1 MMCGSFL
8 ARWRQ
13 TRRFF
18 SSSARSDRDVPRRR
32 LTPRLEGLEGRV
44 TPTLVNLTPVADNT
58 LYEVASS
65 DPAVQLSNG
74 AGEHFYVGDTGQA
87 FNNKRRGAL
96 RFDLSAIPAGS
107 TINSVTL
114 TLAMTRSNSGAQDII
129 VHRAL
134 AGWGEGTS
142 NAAGGPPGSGGG
154 DGTAATAGDATWYF
168 STFSSQ
174 SWAAPGGDF
183 TAGAS
188 ATTSVGTLGQYQW
201 TGAGLIADVQQW
213 LTNPST
219 NFGWILTGNETAA
232 ATSKQFDTRES
243 LIPANRPVLTV
254 DYSPRPP
261 TAAVTINDG
270 AAQRSMVTRL
280 TVTFSTVVTIDPGA
294 FTLQQV
300 GGGAVALSPSNSVVN
315 GKTVVVLTFTGT
327 GIVGGSLADGSYVL
341 TVSASKVRDQQGT
354 ALDGNGDGTAGD
366 DFTLADNGQPRGL
379 FRLYGDGDGNRVVNQ
394 SDLALFR
401 VAFGSSDLTFDV
413 DGNGAVNQL
422 DLIAFRANFG
432 KAL

>member
-1 MMCGSFL
+1 
-8 ARWRQ
+8 
-13 TRRFF
+13 
-18 SSSARSDRDVPRRR
+18 
-32 LTPRLEGLEGRV
+32 LEGRV
-44 TPTLVNLTPVADNT
+44 TPTLVNLTSVADNT
-58 LYEVASS
+58 LYEVSTA

-74 AGEHFYVGDTGQA
+74 AGEHFYVGETGQGI
-87 FNNKRRGAL
+87 NNRRRGLL

-107 TINSVTL
+107 TINSITL
-114 TLAMTRSNSGAQDII
+114 TLAMTRSNSGAQDIV

-134 AGWGEGTS
+134 MGWGEGTS
-142 NAAGGPPGSGGG
+142 NSNAGGTGTGGG
-154 DGTAATAGDATWYF
+154 DGVAATPGDATWFF

-174 SWAAPGGDF
+174 TWSAPGGDF

-188 ATTSVGTLGQYQW
+188 ATTSVGTLGQYTW
-201 TGAGLIADVQQW
+201 SGAGLIADVQQW

-219 NFGWILTGNETAA
+219 NFGWLLTGNETAA

-243 LIPANRPVLTV
+243 SIPANRPVLTV

-294 FTLQQV
+294 FTLQHV
-300 GGGAVALSPSNSVVN
+300 GGGAVGLNPSTSVVN
-315 GKTVVVLTFTGT
+315 GQTVVVLTFTGT
-327 GIVGGSLADGSYVL
+327 GIVGGSLADGSYAL

-366 DFTLADNGQPRGL
+366 DFTLADNGQARGL
-379 FRLYGDGDGNRVVNQ
+379 FRLFGDGDGNRVVNQ
-394 SDLALFR
+394 GDLSLFR
-401 VAFGSSDLTFDV
+401 IAFGSGDLTFDA
-413 DGNGAVNQL
+413 DGSGVVNQA
-422 DLIAFRANFG
+422 DLAAFRANFG
-432 KAL
+432 KGL